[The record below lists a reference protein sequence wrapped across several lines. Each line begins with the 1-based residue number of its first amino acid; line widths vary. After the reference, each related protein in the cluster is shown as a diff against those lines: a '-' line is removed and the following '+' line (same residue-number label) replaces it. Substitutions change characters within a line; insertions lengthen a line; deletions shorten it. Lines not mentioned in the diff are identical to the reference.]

1 METSSDATS
10 SYLNE
15 FADYA
20 KSSRKKSN
28 YKFKLNME
36 EIQNVNL
43 NFIPLNVKIDP
54 PLPGWAKRIVFES
67 HLSKR
72 TKLLLLQYHDRKIR
86 ENRLRL
92 SSPMRDTY
100 NTNNN
105 VEEVSTEGDEY

>member
-1 METSSDATS
+1 METSLDTTD
-10 SYLNE
+10 SYLEE

-36 EIQNVNL
+36 EIQSVSL
-43 NFIPLNVKIDP
+43 DFIPLNVKIDP
-54 PLPGWAKRIVFES
+54 PLPDWAKRVVFES